1 MTAVTTWSDFGGQE
15 NKVYHCF
22 HCFPIYCHEVMEMDA
37 MILVFWMFSVKP
49 TFSLSSF
56 TFIKRLF
63 SFPSLSAIRVLSSAY
78 LRLLIFLSAIF
89 ILAWASSSLEF
100 HMVYSAYKLNKQD
113 DNIQLCT
120 PFPIWNQSIAPC
132 PVVTVASWPPYRF
145 HRWPVRWSG
154 IPISFRNFL
163 PFVVIHTVKGF
174 IISMKQK

>member
-113 DNIQLCT
+113 DNIQPWHT
-120 PFPIWNQSIAPC
+120 PFLIWNQSVVPC
-132 PVVTVASWPPYRF
+132 TVLTVVFRPAYRYDGY
-145 HRWPVRWSG
+145 S
-154 IPISFRNFL
+154 ISAKGFL
-163 PFVVIHTVKGF
+163 PTVVDIMVIWVKF
-174 IISMKQK
+174 PDFSPF